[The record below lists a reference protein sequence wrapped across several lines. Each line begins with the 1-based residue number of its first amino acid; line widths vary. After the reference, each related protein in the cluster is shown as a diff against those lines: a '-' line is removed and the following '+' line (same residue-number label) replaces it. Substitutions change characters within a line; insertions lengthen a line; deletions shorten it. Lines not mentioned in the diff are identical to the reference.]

1 MSATACWQDE
11 AVELLLKWGADPDL
25 KDNDGVTAK
34 QLARFHPHMLAGMHQ
49 QQVQVNLRQQAVSQR
64 VQGVSW
70 NTATLSALHVQAVSS
85 HTVDVCS
92 LICAA
97 INATT
102 AAVSVTAPCS

>member
-49 QQVQVNLRQQAVSQR
+49 QQVQPNLNLCRPAVSQR
-64 VQGVSW
+64 EEVMS
-70 NTATLSALHVQAVSS
+70 
-85 HTVDVCS
+85 
-92 LICAA
+92 
-97 INATT
+97 
-102 AAVSVTAPCS
+102 